1 VVNAGGA
8 WAGKIAALAGIR
20 LPMRCSKGSLL
31 VTAARL
37 TRRVINRLRSPSDGD
52 ILMPA
57 GTVSVLGTTSERV
70 HSPDRIFP
78 ELREIDLLIEQG
90 SAMVPALETARA
102 IRAYCGVRALSGGK
116 EGGDDRDA
124 SRGFLLLDHAEGE
137 ERIENLITITGGK
150 LTTFR
155 LMAEKTADRVCE
167 KLGISEPCRTAEEP
181 LPDAKTARW
190 TEPGL
195 APRTWVRSGDC
206 SDAPLCLCEL
216 VPENVVEDLAEA
228 LEEEGARPNLRALG
242 VRSRVGKGPCQGTF
256 CSQRIAARL
265 YDRGTFSG
273 REGIA
278 QLRAFLS
285 ERWRGRR
292 LLLED
297 ASLAQAELLEA
308 MHCALFGLELE
319 EEGGGPLRREEDRHD
334 RA

>member
-1 VVNAGGA
+1 
-8 WAGKIAALAGIR
+8 
-20 LPMRCSKGSLL
+20 
-31 VTAARL
+31 
-37 TRRVINRLRSPSDGD
+37 
-52 ILMPA
+52 
-57 GTVSVLGTTSERV
+57 
-70 HSPDRIFP
+70 
-78 ELREIDLLIEQG
+78 
-90 SAMVPALETARA
+90 
-102 IRAYCGVRALSGGK
+102 
-116 EGGDDRDA
+116 
-124 SRGFLLLDHAEGE
+124 
-137 ERIENLITITGGK
+137 
-150 LTTFR
+150 
-155 LMAEKTADRVCE
+155 
-167 KLGISEPCRTAEEP
+167 
-181 LPDAKTARW
+181 
-190 TEPGL
+190 
-195 APRTWVRSGDC
+195 
-206 SDAPLCLCEL
+206 
-216 VPENVVEDLAEA
+216 VVEDLAEA

-278 QLRAFLS
+278 QLRAFLN